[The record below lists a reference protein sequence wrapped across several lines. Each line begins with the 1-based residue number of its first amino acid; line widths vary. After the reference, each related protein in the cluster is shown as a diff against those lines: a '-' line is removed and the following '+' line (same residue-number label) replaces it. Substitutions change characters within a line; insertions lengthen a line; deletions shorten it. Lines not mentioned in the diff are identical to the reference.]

1 MFEIKERALKYIANL
16 KEAFRT
22 LNISFKNEK
31 VIEAVNEAKRY
42 FEDAKYYFER
52 ESYIDSIVC
61 SSYAEGILDALKLMK
76 LIDFTW
82 PSKYVPKKVF
92 LAGTFDIIHPGHIF
106 LIKEAAKYGKV
117 YVVVAR
123 NSNVVKFKGKRPI
136 IDEKQR
142 LYVISNIKGVYE
154 AILGEKDDIL
164 KTVET
169 VKPDIIVLGPDQ
181 KVDEKQLKEEL
192 KKRGLKNVAIIRV
205 KEKFNMYPCCSSSKI
220 IESVVK
226 NYCK

>member
-1 MFEIKERALKYIANL
+1 MFEIKERALKYIVNL
-16 KEAFRT
+16 KEAFST
-22 LNISFKNEK
+22 LNILFKNEK
-31 VIEAVNEAKRY
+31 VIEAINEAKRY

-82 PSKYVPKKVF
+82 PSKHILKKVF

-106 LIKEAAKYGKV
+106 LIKKAAKYGKV

-123 NSNVVKFKGKRPI
+123 NSNVIRFKGKRPI
-136 IDEKQR
+136 IDEEQR

-154 AILGEKDDIL
+154 AILGDEDDIF

-169 VKPDIIVLGPDQ
+169 VRPDIIVLGPDQ
-181 KVDEKQLKEEL
+181 KVSEEQLKEEL
-192 KKRGLKNVAIIRV
+192 KKRGLENVTIIRV

-220 IESVVK
+220 IENIVK